1 MNRRLHLMR
10 RIHFMKQHVRSKDML
25 RFLEQTYNVLEAD
38 EEEITDMLSRMDM
51 LERQYHGLIPPLPD
65 SDVTLN
71 NRDEEDEDDE
81 DDENKKF

>member
-38 EEEITDMLSRMDM
+38 EEEITDMISRMDF
-51 LERQYHGLIPPLPD
+51 LERQYHGLLPPLPD
-65 SDVTLN
+65 SDITF
-71 NRDEEDEDDE
+71 NRDEDDEDE
-81 DDENKKF
+81 DDENKKR